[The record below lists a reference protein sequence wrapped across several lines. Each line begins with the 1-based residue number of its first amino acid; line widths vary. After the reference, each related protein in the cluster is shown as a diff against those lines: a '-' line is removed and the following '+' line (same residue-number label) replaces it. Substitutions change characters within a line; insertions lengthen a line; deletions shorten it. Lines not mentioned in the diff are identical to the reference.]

1 MTHVRN
7 TEAFARLIGFCKG
20 YGGSY
25 NPGRS
30 SLRVDALLNQL
41 SETQSAIELVK
52 MAKTNL
58 DNEVNLRKQT
68 YDALPALISS
78 ILRTLEASG
87 AKPEKVKD
95 ARMFVHQII
104 RSSLRDRAPLTSGNN
119 EQAIARHAHLQLAYV
134 SKADAFSKLAQAVSS
149 EPLYQPRENKFS
161 QAGLEAK
168 ILELNQLNRQV
179 ANAQS
184 SWRKSIIE
192 RNAIMYRQELSMT
205 KTARAVKKYVRAIYG
220 LNSGEYALVKTLIF
234 NTAQR

>member
-1 MTHVRN
+1 MTHVKN

-20 YGGSY
+20 YGGRY

-30 SLRVDALLNQL
+30 SLQVDALINQL
-41 SETQSAIELVK
+41 SETQSVIELVK

-68 YDALPALISS
+68 YHALPALISS

-87 AKPEKVKD
+87 AKHEKVKD
-95 ARMFVHQII
+95 ARMFVHHII
-104 RSSLRDRAPLTSGNN
+104 RSSLRNRAPLTSDNK
-119 EQAIARHAHLQLAYV
+119 EEAIAQHSHLQLAYV
-134 SKADAFSKLAQAVSS
+134 SKADAFSKLVLAVSS
-149 EPLYQPRENKFS
+149 EPLYQPRENNFS
-161 QAGLEAK
+161 QAGLEVK

-220 LNSGEYALVKTLIF
+220 LNSEEYALVKTLSF